1 MTPDVLRTTLRAA
14 GLALATAGAIMSFL
28 TFWWEEGP
36 RLLRSWAFPFVA
48 GEILIFAS
56 FL

>member
-1 MTPDVLRTTLRAA
+1 MNPELLRTAARIA
-14 GLALATAGAIMSFL
+14 GLALCVGGILMAFL

-36 RLLRSWAFPFVA
+36 RVTRSWAFPFVA

>member
-1 MTPDVLRTTLRAA
+1 MTTDLLRTVLLAA
-14 GLALATAGAIMSFL
+14 GLALAAAGAIMSFL

-36 RLLRSWAFPFVA
+36 RLFRSWAFPFVA